1 MIHKQPSSYP
11 GHVRIVF
18 ELPSCLWA
26 DRIYL
31 IGDFNQWDER
41 SIPMHQE
48 RDGVWRAT
56 LDLPAGQQY
65 QFRYMIDGQWK
76 TDYHADGF
84 AQGVYGADNSVVHTT
99 LPVTVLEE
107 SGCLVQDSRP
117 VRQLVPQAE
126 FRAKLPTYD
135 VRETYRKRTINKQ
148 LVAA

>member
-31 IGDFNQWDER
+31 IGDFNQWDEHAT
-41 SIPMHQE
+41 PMRQE

-56 LDLPAGQQY
+56 VDLPAGQEY

-84 AQGVYGADNSVVHTT
+84 AQGIYGADNSVVHTN
-99 LPVTVLEE
+99 LPVTALKEV
-107 SGCLVQDSRP
+107 SCQVQDSLP
-117 VRQLVPQAE
+117 TAQVVPQAE

-135 VRETYRKRTINKQ
+135 VRETHRKRTVKKQ

>member
-26 DRIYL
+26 DRIFL
-31 IGDFNQWDER
+31 IGDFNNWDEK
-41 SIPMHQE
+41 STPMCQD

-56 LDLPAGQQY
+56 LDLPAGKEY

-84 AQGVYGADNSVVHTT
+84 AQGSYGADNSVVRAL
-99 LPVTVLEE
+99 LPVTILEE
-107 SGCLVQDSRP
+107 VGSLIQDSLP
-117 VRQLVPQAE
+117 IRQLTPQTE
-126 FRAKLPTYD
+126 FRAKLPSYD
-135 VRETYRKRTINKQ
+135 IREVNRKRTLVPQ
-148 LVAA
+148 RVAA